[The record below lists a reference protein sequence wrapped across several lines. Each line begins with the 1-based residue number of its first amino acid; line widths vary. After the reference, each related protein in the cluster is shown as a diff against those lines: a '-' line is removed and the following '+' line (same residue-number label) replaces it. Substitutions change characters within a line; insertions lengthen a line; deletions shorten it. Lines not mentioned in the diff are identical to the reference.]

1 MVGVWKLH
9 AYIKKIT
16 PAENM
21 KKSTDKKGIAT
32 LSIEE
37 LSKLQGINVSETL
50 HADATHSCAV
60 RMSDDT
66 DGDDMYEPVSDRTS
80 ACRRW
85 VRSIND
91 RKMMMPIVYNWCR
104 MQPMPGMTAVDQM
117 TYILCVFAFGDID
130 VKFRTGTGLSLF
142 GSSPRILDL
151 LFGDTES
158 IQTTLGGSACF
169 KRNHIFR
176 QYKGVIPDTE
186 KFNIQYEYMSEQFM
200 KLLNEVLKR
209 RNVFGIVKLNTING
223 DHLKQ
228 DFVWNDVVH
237 SESANLRAQLIHW
250 YVSLTIFIN
259 GANLEALESVTET
272 VCAAMQRVASTM
284 YIFEKKYQVGVHDS
298 VKRYTRKFNDS
309 LASNGSRRRLNQSV
323 RRVTTERYANKVFE
337 IYYDDKSIEDVMSMF
352 SYGHCAPHRAQ

>member
-1 MVGVWKLH
+1 
-9 AYIKKIT
+9 
-16 PAENM
+16 M
-21 KKSTDKKGIAT
+21 KKSTDRKDIAT

-37 LSKLQGINVSETL
+37 LSKLEGVNVSEQR
-50 HADATHSCAV
+50 HADATYSCAE

-66 DGDDMYEPVSDRTS
+66 DDDMYEPASDRTS

-91 RKMMMPIVYNWCR
+91 NKMMMPVIYNWCC

-117 TYILCVFAFGDID
+117 TYILCVFGFGDID

-158 IQTTLGGSACF
+158 IQTTLGVSACF
-169 KRNHIFR
+169 KRDHLFR
-176 QYKGVIPDTE
+176 QYKGVVPDTE
-186 KFNIQYEYMSEQFM
+186 KFNIQYEYMSERFM
-200 KLLNEVLKR
+200 QRLNEVLKR

-228 DFVWNDVVH
+228 DFLWNDVVH

-250 YVSLTIFIN
+250 YVSITIFIN
-259 GANLEALESVTET
+259 GVNMEALESVIET
-272 VCAAMQRVASTM
+272 VCSAMKRVESTM
-284 YIFEKKYQVGVHDS
+284 YIFERKYQFGVHES
-298 VKRYTRKFNDS
+298 VKRYTRRFNDS
-309 LASNGSRRRLNQSV
+309 LASNASRQLLLQSV
-323 RRVTTERYANKVFE
+323 RRVVTQRYANKVFE
-337 IYYDDKSIEDVMSMF
+337 IYYDDKSIEDVMAMF
-352 SYGHCAPHRAQ
+352 SYGQCAPHRAQ